1 MLDSNPQSE
10 NFDLFLPTM
19 TEPNPDVR
27 DAVHASRLG
36 FAKRS
41 YWARTGGLA
50 TAFIM
55 FAGVMAQ
62 KDAPFWVWVG
72 PTLYCFAW
80 PPVAW
85 WMARRAS
92 NPRDVERLNLL
103 VDQFLIGIWLVAM
116 EFSLLP
122 CILGV
127 VMTCMNTIAGGGF
140 RLLWRGVVLQAL
152 GFGLGILI
160 FGFDVQLE
168 TSIETILWSI
178 PLLVFQP
185 VAVGYVAHS
194 AIGALNKKRYELE
207 RISQHDGLSGLYNR
221 MHWEQQVRSEF
232 ARFRRKGEP
241 AVLVLA
247 DLDHFKRLNDTYG
260 HAAGDEAIRR
270 LAASFRRVL
279 RETDVSG
286 RYGGEE
292 FGILLPNTT
301 VADAREVIERLRR
314 DMRTHPLVDEVM
326 VTASFGMV
334 QLNEK
339 IASVEEWIRLSDIGL
354 YQAKNL
360 GRDRMVDVD
369 DLTESTVARLEI
381 QTS

>member
-1 MLDSNPQSE
+1 MAEL
-10 NFDLFLPTM
+10 
-19 TEPNPDVR
+19 NPDIR
-27 DAVHASRLG
+27 DALLASRLG
-36 FAKRS
+36 FARRS

-50 TAFIM
+50 AAFIM
-55 FAGVMAQ
+55 FAGVMQQ

-72 PTLYCFAW
+72 PAVYCFAW
-80 PPVAW
+80 PPAAW
-85 WMARRAS
+85 WMAQRAS

-103 VDQFLIGIWLVAM
+103 ADQFLIGIWLVAM
-116 EFSLLP
+116 EFTLMP
-122 CILGV
+122 CILGI
-127 VMTCMNTIAGGGF
+127 VMTSMNTIAGGGF
-140 RLLWRGVVLQAL
+140 PLLWRGLLLQAL
-152 GFGLGILI
+152 GFALGILVY
-160 FGFDVQLE
+160 GFHVHLE
-168 TSIETILWSI
+168 TSVTTILWSI
-178 PLLVFQP
+178 PLMVFQP

-194 AIGALNKKRYELE
+194 AIRALNKKRFELE

-221 MHWEQQVRSEF
+221 MYWEQLVRTEF
-232 ARFRRKGEP
+232 VRFRRNGDP

-270 LAASFRRVL
+270 LASSFRRVL

-292 FGILLPNTT
+292 FGILLPHTT

-314 DMRTHPLVDEVM
+314 DMRAHPLVDEVM

-334 QLNEK
+334 QLTRD

-354 YQAKNL
+354 YEAKNL
-360 GRDRMVDVD
+360 GRDRMVDVA
-369 DLTESTVARLEI
+369 DLTISTVARLET
-381 QTS
+381 QT